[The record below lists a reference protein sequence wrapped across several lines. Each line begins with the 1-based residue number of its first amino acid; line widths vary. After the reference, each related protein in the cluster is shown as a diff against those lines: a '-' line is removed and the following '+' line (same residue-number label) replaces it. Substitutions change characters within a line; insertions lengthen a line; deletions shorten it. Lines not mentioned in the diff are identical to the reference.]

1 MTTIHI
7 TNANGLKRIIC
18 EGHATGHPDA
28 CAALSLL
35 CMALLERIN
44 GESGGGYITD
54 GNFKAVFDEH
64 DGEFEL
70 FLTAVRML
78 AREMPEACKIIENNI
93 VTL

>member
-18 EGHATGHPDA
+18 EGHATGHPDV

-35 CMALLERIN
+35 CMAMLERIDK
-44 GESGGGYITD
+44 SGGGHITD

-64 DGEFEL
+64 DGEFAL
-70 FLTAVRML
+70 FVTAVRML
-78 AREMPEACKIIENNI
+78 AREMPEVCKIIENNI

>member
-35 CMALLERIN
+35 CMAMLEHI
-44 GESGGGYITD
+44 GGAGGYIRD
-54 GNFKAVFDEH
+54 GECEIGFCGY
-64 DGEFEL
+64 DGEFAL
-70 FLTAVRML
+70 FVTAVRML